1 MGRVPGRSVLPL
13 LCLLACLMAAAC
25 GERVSPQRTA
35 LVAIPRSTR
44 PVEGLL
50 AGGFRHVP
58 YVPAPR
64 APAPSGDVRG
74 SSVEALKDEASAR
87 KFADR
92 GVSALLE
99 GNPDTA
105 VFLLEAAV
113 RGEPDDPR
121 HWSDLA
127 AAYLERAAA
136 GQDTH
141 DDIRG
146 LSAARRAV
154 ALAPD
159 LLEALFNQA
168 LALERLGLRE
178 EAIAAWDAYRSAGT
192 PDSGWAGEAGARRQA
207 LAALTPAELWLRASP
222 ELERAA
228 ALGDAA
234 AVRRL
239 VDRFPQQARER
250 AEETFLP
257 KWAEAHRE
265 GRAGDAARW
274 LAAARTVGAALSACG
289 ENMAADA
296 VAAIDAALAT
306 PADSARAT
314 ALAEGHLGA
323 REGRALQRRRATKAA
338 QQVLRTAGARLRAG
352 GSPFAAWTDLYL
364 AICDYQSSD
373 PQGALRILTGLWNDP
388 AAARSLSLRGH
399 IAWMAGLARFRGAD
413 PSAALT
419 EYGRALELFDRLGES
434 ENIGAIQNFVAEALD
449 YLGESREAWRHRGMA
464 LASLSVSPNPKRRQ
478 AILEEVERAVAPEEP
493 ELALLFRESA
503 VRAARSLG
511 DPVAVA
517 YALLRR
523 AVLRHR
529 TGDEAGA
536 AADLAEAS
544 PLVKSLPEGSH
555 AMEAELAVAE
565 GETVLQRDPREAARR
580 LGEALTFFQETDG
593 VRMLEVSLLRSRAH
607 REAGDEVLADAD
619 LASGIAEAERQ
630 RAKVTDEA
638 QRVAYFDRMQPLFD
652 QRIASA
658 LRRGETGEALDL
670 AEQARARTLLDRLDN
685 GGGEGG
691 RGPLA
696 SAMLPG
702 LIPPGVAVIE
712 YAVLEDRLCIWILR
726 HDRRETVTVA
736 LSAARLARWV
746 GNLRS
751 ALAGGIDERGF
762 RRFSRRL
769 HNAVVRPALARSTP
783 GETLVFIPD
792 KDLHDLPFAALLD
805 SDTGRF
811 LIEDHPVGVAPS
823 ASLWVRALE
832 RDRRLAARP
841 VAGALLVGDPAF
853 DEASFPGLQRLPD
866 ARREVESLARL
877 YPSGRT
883 LALLGSEATRP
894 RVLGELGR
902 YGVVQ
907 ISGHSQ
913 INPEEPRHSRLAL
926 AASPGDSGVLYARDL
941 ERLRLEGPR
950 LVVLAACSTGL
961 RETAGAEGTSGL
973 TRAFLAAGIPAV
985 AASLWDVRDSP
996 ATGQLMIVFHQ
1007 HLLVGESPLS
1017 ALRSAQ
1023 ISLLS
1028 APDSDLRDPR
1038 IWAAFQVFGSAVT
1051 PILPAR

>member
-1 MGRVPGRSVLPL
+1 
-13 LCLLACLMAAAC
+13 
-25 GERVSPQRTA
+25 
-35 LVAIPRSTR
+35 
-44 PVEGLL
+44 VEGLL
-50 AGGFRHVP
+50 AGGFPHVP
-58 YVPAPR
+58 YVPVARP
-64 APAPSGDVRG
+64 PAPPDDVRG
-74 SSVEALKDEASAR
+74 NSVQVPRDEASAAL
-87 KFADR
+87 FADN
-92 GVSALLE
+92 GVEALLK

-141 DDIRG
+141 DDIRA

-154 ALAPD
+154 TLAPD
-159 LLEALFNQA
+159 LPEALFNQA

-178 EAIAAWDAYRSAGT
+178 EAIKAWDAYRSLGT
-192 PDSGWAGEAGARRQA
+192 PDSGWAGEADARRQA
-207 LAALTPAELWLRASP
+207 LAAPTPAELWRGASRD
-222 ELERAA
+222 LERAA
-228 ALGDAA
+228 ALGDAV

-239 VDRFPQQARER
+239 VVRFPQQARER

-257 KWAEAHRE
+257 EWAGAYRE

-274 LAAARTVGAALSACG
+274 LAAARTVGAALAARG
-289 ENMAADA
+289 EHMAADA
-296 VAAIDAALAT
+296 VAAIDAALTT
-306 PADSARAT
+306 PADPARAT

-323 REGRALQRRRATKAA
+323 REGRALQRSGAPIAA
-338 QQVLRTAGARLRAG
+338 QRVLRTAGARLRDG
-352 GSPFAAWTDLYL
+352 SSPFAAWTDLYL
-364 AICDYQSSD
+364 AICDYQLSD
-373 PQGALRILTGLWNDP
+373 YQGALRILTELWSDP
-388 AAARSLSLRGH
+388 EAARSSSLRGH
-399 IAWMAGLARFRGAD
+399 IAWMAGLARFRGSD
-413 PSAALT
+413 PSAALA
-419 EYGRALELFDRLGES
+419 EYDRALALFDRLGEA
-434 ENIGAIQNFVAEALD
+434 ENIGAIQNFIAEALD
-449 YLGESREAWRHRGMA
+449 YLGEDREAWRHRGLA
-464 LASLSVSPNPKRRQ
+464 LASLSASPNPKRRQ

-493 ELALLFRESA
+493 EIALLFRESA

-511 DPVAVA
+511 EPVALT
-517 YALLRR
+517 YALFRR
-523 AVLRHR
+523 AVLRLR

-536 AADLAEAS
+536 AADLAEAR
-544 PLVKSLPEGSH
+544 PLVKALPE
-555 AMEAELAVAE
+555 ARQVMEAEIALAE
-565 GETVLQRDPREAARR
+565 GEMVLQRDPREAAQL
-580 LGEALTFFQETDG
+580 LGEALTYFKTDG

-630 RAKVTDEA
+630 RDKVIDEA

-658 LRRGETGEALDL
+658 LRRGETGAALDL
-670 AEQARARTLLDRLDN
+670 AEQARARTLLDRLN
-685 GGGEGG
+685 AGGADSG

-696 SAMLPG
+696 SAALPD
-702 LIPPGVAVIE
+702 LIPPGVAVVE
-712 YAVLEDRLCIWILR
+712 YAALDDRLCIWILR

-736 LSAARLARWV
+736 LPAARLALWV

-762 RRFSRRL
+762 RRFSRKL
-769 HNAVVRPALARSTP
+769 HDAVVGPALAGSPP

-792 KDLHDLPFAALLD
+792 KALHDLPFAALLD
-805 SDTGRF
+805 SASGRF

-853 DEASFPGLQRLPD
+853 DEASFPGLQRLQD
-866 ARREVESLARL
+866 AHREVESLARL
-877 YPSGRT
+877 YPPGRT
-883 LALLGSEATRP
+883 LTLLGSEATRP

-913 INPEEPRHSRLAL
+913 INPEEPRRSRLAL

-941 ERLRLEGPR
+941 EGLRLEGPR

-996 ATGQLMIVFHQ
+996 ATGQLMIALHQ
-1007 HLLVGESPLS
+1007 HLLAGESPLA

-1023 ISLLS
+1023 LSLLS
-1028 APDSDLRDPR
+1028 APDPALRDPR

-1051 PILPAR
+1051 PTLPKR